1 VFCSSSRHAVT
12 GISAALPAS
21 LDRPEWQHANLH
33 AAVRNVVLL
42 DPRDERR
49 AITALLVDRSTL
61 LSVVGSVGTLA
72 EAETRIRTG
81 QAEVVLME
89 IQMPVAEGLD
99 AVGAL
104 RHQFPDLWIVVCS
117 FHADSATRA
126 AARLQGADG
135 YLSKPLQIDDL
146 LTFLADPARLKLACR

>member
-1 VFCSSSRHAVT
+1 MT
-12 GISAALPAS
+12 DISADLPAS
-21 LDRPEWQHANLH
+21 LDRPDRQHADLH
-33 AAVRNVVLL
+33 PAVRHVVLL

-49 AITALLVDRSTL
+49 AITALLVDRSPL

-72 EAETRIRTG
+72 EAGTRIRTG

-89 IQMPVAEGLD
+89 IQMPVAAGLD

-104 RHQFPDLWIVVCS
+104 RHQFPDLSIVVCS
-117 FHADSATRA
+117 FHDDPATRA
-126 AARLQGADG
+126 AARSQGADD

-146 LTFLADPARLKLACR
+146 LTFVADPDRRKLACR

>member
-1 VFCSSSRHAVT
+1 MT

-21 LDRPEWQHANLH
+21 LDRPDRQHTDLH
-33 AAVRNVVLL
+33 PAVRNVVLL
-42 DPRDERR
+42 DPRAERR
-49 AITALLVDRSTL
+49 AITALLVDRSPL

-81 QAEVVLME
+81 QPEVVLME
-89 IQMPVAEGLD
+89 IQMPVPAGLD

-104 RHQFPDLWIVVCS
+104 RRQFPDLSIVVCS
-117 FHADSATRA
+117 FHDDSATRA
-126 AARLQGADG
+126 AARSQGADG

-146 LTFLADPARLKLACR
+146 LTFVADPDRRKLACR